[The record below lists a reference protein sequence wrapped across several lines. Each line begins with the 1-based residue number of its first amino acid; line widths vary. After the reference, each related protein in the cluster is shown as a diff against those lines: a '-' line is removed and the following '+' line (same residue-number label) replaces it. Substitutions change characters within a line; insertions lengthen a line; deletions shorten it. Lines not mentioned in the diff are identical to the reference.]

1 MPHLNAICR
10 CRGHF
15 ASIRVPLT
23 PRGRREYGPTMRCS
37 ACVLLFSA
45 LLAASGGAS
54 SASAEDTYPEPG
66 PRDGSTVKDHVRRG
80 RRARDRGKW
89 AEAYAAYKAAFE
101 AADPASSTERE
112 RAELAG
118 ELGLCELALRKYRDA
133 AEHLAFS
140 LEQRTALPLALQ
152 LRFEK
157 GEREA
162 TRHVATLLLSVD
174 PSDAQVLVDG
184 KRVGRVARTYK
195 LFLEPGQRMVRAF
208 APGRQD
214 GFHEFGAVAGTAYN
228 VRMPLPRLAVS
239 LAPESAPGSPKE
251 TSTTRSSSPVVRG
264 RPPSPWTSWPG
275 ALRITGF
282 GLTLATGSLG
292 AVFMVRARTADGD
305 LDERNAK
312 LDAVG
317 VSQGVCRETP
327 KPSACAELTSL
338 QRERDLF
345 AGLGTAMVV
354 TSGVVGAVTLASF
367 FTDFSSLQAE
377 PTKARVAL
385 VPTVAPTQAGI
396 VAYGAW

>member
-1 MPHLNAICR
+1 M
-10 CRGHF
+10 
-15 ASIRVPLT
+15 
-23 PRGRREYGPTMRCS
+23 
-37 ACVLLFSA
+37 
-45 LLAASGGAS
+45 
-54 SASAEDTYPEPG
+54 
-66 PRDGSTVKDHVRRG
+66 KDHVRRG

-101 AADPASSTERE
+101 AAHPASSTERE

-152 LRFEK
+152 LRFEN

-162 TRHVATLLLSVD
+162 IRHVATLLLSVD
-174 PSDAQVLVDG
+174 PSDAEVLVDG

-239 LAPESAPGSPKE
+239 LAPESPPGSPKE
-251 TSTTRSSSPVVRG
+251 ASTTRSSSPVVRG

-317 VSQGVCRETP
+317 VSQGVCRDTP

-354 TSGVVGAVTLASF
+354 TSGVVGAATLASF

-385 VPTVAPTQAGI
+385 VPTFAPTQAGL

>member
-1 MPHLNAICR
+1 
-10 CRGHF
+10 
-15 ASIRVPLT
+15 
-23 PRGRREYGPTMRCS
+23 
-37 ACVLLFSA
+37 
-45 LLAASGGAS
+45 
-54 SASAEDTYPEPG
+54 
-66 PRDGSTVKDHVRRG
+66 VKDHVRRG

-239 LAPESAPGSPKE
+239 LAPEIAPGSPKE
-251 TSTTRSSSPVVRG
+251 TSTTRSSSPVVRA
-264 RPPSPWTSWPG
+264 PAPSPWASWPG
-275 ALRITGF
+275 TLRIAGIATTTA
-282 GLTLATGSLG
+282 TLSVG
-292 AVFMVRARTADGD
+292 AVFMIRASTLDGD
-305 LDERNAK
+305 ASEQRAGLTRGRPSSSSMCWQASQRSSCGDLRRLLDERNIS
-312 LDAVG
+312 D
-317 VSQGVCRETP
+317 
-327 KPSACAELTSL
+327 
-338 QRERDLF
+338 
-345 AGLGTAMVV
+345 GLGTALLI
-354 TSGVVGAVTLASF
+354 TGGVLGAATAASF
-367 FTDFSSLQAE
+367 FTDFSFLGFSPAQE
-377 PTKARVAL
+377 RDRIHISPVATGRETGVRIEGL
-385 VPTVAPTQAGI
+385 
-396 VAYGAW
+396 W